1 MYRARYK
8 KRTRTNWDKKERRTK
23 DMTTKFP
30 LRTKRKMET
39 RLKLVRS
46 ARHLFLTK
54 GYDNT
59 TLEEVAEAAG
69 LHVQTLYRH
78 FGTKQDL
85 AKAGDEYWL
94 RLFEEAISKR
104 DVSQSTFAFWRN
116 WMSETVDTL
125 LEDAEA
131 FRSHLRMSYSTPT
144 IMGATLAIRGAYE
157 DLLTKHLAKDFGMP
171 FEGVTTPRLVAGMLM
186 SGNHYVRMNFKDH
199 DTDLKAETLQVIDTV
214 TEMFSDL
221 VKAPAKAPEKVSAE
235 STPA

>member
-1 MYRARYK
+1 M
-8 KRTRTNWDKKERRTK
+8 
-23 DMTTKFP
+23 TKFP

-59 TLEEVAEAAG
+59 TLEEVADAAG

-104 DVSQSTFAFWRN
+104 DPSQSTFEFWRN

-144 IMGATLAIRGAYE
+144 ILGATMAIRGEYE
-157 DLLTKHLAKDFGMP
+157 NLLAKHLARDFEMP
-171 FEGVTTPRLVAGMLM
+171 VEGVSTPRLVAGMLM
-186 SGNHYVRMNFKDH
+186 AGNFFVRTNFKDN
-199 DTDLKAETLQVIDTV
+199 DTDLKAETMQVIDTV
-214 TEMFSDL
+214 TDMFSHL
-221 VKAPAKAPEKVSAE
+221 VKKPAKEKVTAQAAS
-235 STPA
+235 

>member
-1 MYRARYK
+1 MPCLSLGMECIGLVI

-94 RLFEEAISKR
+94 RLFEEAISKIHEELK
-104 DVSQSTFAFWRN
+104 DLN
-116 WMSETVDTL
+116 H
-125 LEDAEA
+125 EA
-131 FRSHLRMSYSTPT
+131 
-144 IMGATLAIRGAYE
+144 GNLAAMIE
-157 DLLTKHLAKDFGMP
+157 
-171 FEGVTTPRLVAGMLM
+171 E
-186 SGNHYVRMNFKDH
+186 NFKR
-199 DTDLKAETLQVIDTV
+199 LEN
-214 TEMFSDL
+214 
-221 VKAPAKAPEKVSAE
+221 
-235 STPA
+235 